1 MKKKIPLE
9 YKFSLDNPISIVNFN
24 EKILVISPLTA
35 NWIVLNNFKQLK
47 FFNLLREYSIGD
59 SLSLYSGNEIDAK
72 FVVKQ
77 IVARDFENIKVRSCI
92 SNQTKQLHLYVTN
105 GCNLRCPHCYMFSG
119 VKRTNELTLTEIKY
133 IIHNFSKMGG
143 NSITLS
149 GGEVTTRKDFQDII
163 EHAYDNKL
171 RIRVLTNGVL
181 WNEELISSIANK
193 IDAVQVSVD
202 GYSEASNS
210 IIRGHGNFIKSLKTV
225 ESLIN
230 HGISTEI
237 AITAPSS
244 IIANDDE
251 VDKYITFCKELLNRY
266 NGKNFKIKIAEQLI
280 EGRDIHLTNNESL
293 SYTQYI
299 NKIKSSIN
307 GRNSELESFIRAFG
321 KKEIMD
327 NCMYGVFAI
336 DAVGDVFFCPRV
348 SSLKPIGN
356 IRTMS
361 FKDIFNYSKRV
372 QELSKI
378 DNFRPCNCCELRYIC
393 GGGCRIDYFPEFAQ
407 ITDIENVDFSKI
419 AERKCANKI
428 KERFYQ
434 LMIDSNEYLFS

>member
-9 YKFSLDNPISIVNFN
+9 YKFSLDRPISIVNFN

-35 NWIVLNNFKQLK
+35 NWIVLNNLSQLK

-77 IVARDFENIKVRSCI
+77 IVARNFENIEVRSCI
-92 SNQTKQLHLYVTN
+92 SNQTKQLHLYLTN
-105 GCNLRCPHCYMFSG
+105 GCNLHCPHCYMFSG
-119 VKRTNELTLTEIKY
+119 VKRDNELTLTEIKY

-149 GGEVTTRKDFQDII
+149 GGEVTTRKDFKDII
-163 EHAYDNKL
+163 ECAYDHKL

-181 WNEELISSIANK
+181 WNEELISSIATK
-193 IDAVQVSVD
+193 IEAVQVSID
-202 GYSEASNS
+202 GYSEESNS

-230 HGISTEI
+230 YGISTEI
-237 AITAPSS
+237 AITAPFS
-244 IIANDDE
+244 IIANDE
-251 VDKYITFCKELLNRY
+251 ADKYTAFCKDLLNRY
-266 NGKNFKIKIAEQLI
+266 NGKNFKMKIAEQLI
-280 EGRDIHLTNNESL
+280 EGRKIHLTDNESYQ
-293 SYTQYI
+293 YTQYI

-307 GRNSELESFIRAFG
+307 GWKSELESFIRTFG

-336 DAVGDVFFCPRV
+336 DAVGDVFLCSRV

-356 IRTMS
+356 IRAMS
-361 FKDIFNYSKRV
+361 FKEIFSYSKKA

-378 DNFRPCNCCELRYIC
+378 DNFRPCNNCELRYIC
-393 GGGCRIDYFPEFAQ
+393 GGGCRIDYFPEFAL
-407 ITDIENVDFSKI
+407 ITDVDNVDFSKI
-419 AERKCANKI
+419 SERKCTNKV

-434 LMIDSNEYLFS
+434 LMIDSNEHLFS